1 MVIAL
6 WFFGAIQ
13 CGISCAYLDAAP
25 VFSTIMNT
33 IGNMMG
39 AIAGLLVPLAVSMF
53 TNTFD
58 DKAGWRIT
66 FFFTAS
72 LSASAL
78 VLWKVF
84 ITSEIVPALNT
95 PIKRDTL
102 VYSEGGTGRRRR
114 AEEGCWT
121 LKELGSGRKE
131 GREKKQM
138 KTNIAD
144 SCRY

>member
-1 MVIAL
+1 MFVCLVSGLAFTCMVVAL

-39 AIAGLLVPLAVSMF
+39 AIAGLLVPLVVSMF

-58 DKAGWRIT
+58 AKAGWRIT

-72 LSASAL
+72 LCLVAL
-78 VLWKVF
+78 TCWKIF
-84 ITSEIVPALNT
+84 IDSEIVPALNT
-95 PIKRDTL
+95 PKPKA
-102 VYSEGGTGRRRR
+102 GGAASYDDGDRKTGGDR
-114 AEEGCWT
+114 A
-121 LKELGSGRKE
+121 
-131 GREKKQM
+131 
-138 KTNIAD
+138 
-144 SCRY
+144 Y